1 MVVTT
6 RPQPSTAAISARRH
20 HLPTA
25 LSLIDMTAL
34 LPPQLQSLGFRSC
47 FQGGRD
53 LALANGILERGMI
66 AFGLVCV
73 GYRRN
78 RPALFV
84 LVA

>member
-1 MVVTT
+1 MVVDN
-6 RPQPSTAAISARRH
+6 AAATVDGRDISDKSFHDVA
-20 HLPTA
+20 A
-25 LSLIDMTAL
+25 A
-34 LPPQLQSLGFRSC
+34 PQLQSRAFRSR

-73 GYRRN
+73 GHREI
-78 RPALFV
+78 ADGFIE